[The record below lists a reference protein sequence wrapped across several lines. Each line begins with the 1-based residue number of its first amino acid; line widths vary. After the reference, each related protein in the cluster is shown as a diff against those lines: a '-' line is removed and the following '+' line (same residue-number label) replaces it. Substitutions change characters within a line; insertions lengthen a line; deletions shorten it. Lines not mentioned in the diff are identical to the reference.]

1 MVSIDREIRVREVSN
16 QTQTGPEL
24 ETPSL
29 QGFETKIAP
38 DTFDHS
44 EILAKVAARFLL
56 IQAHYGTRNSDVD
69 ARRAF
74 FKGNHWVEQADETEE
89 GEFRLVINYCRR
101 VVLDFAGMLSRA
113 PSPRVP
119 VPASEEDTPD
129 SIAARKREQLLR
141 LVWPDFL
148 TSWRRVELN
157 AAKCAYGVLECV
169 WRDDLSVEEI
179 PIRPQTGASPP
190 SPDPLGAADV
200 PPLDV
205 GEEAP
210 SQELTPPS
218 PKTIKRYTETPFKF
232 RSIKP
237 EDFFPIYRT
246 FDRSDDFL
254 YVFRWDPRRLKTD
267 IELQY
272 GVMLGGSGTTTASAS
287 SPATGTIS
295 FPTGVEQT
303 VDLIE
308 YWDDTY
314 YILIAKTVME
324 VPAGDSPRGRAGGI
338 LARFRATQEPTLI
351 PSYTVLAAN
360 EHGYAR
366 IPFWVVQNLEDT
378 DQNPT
383 DGGSI
388 SDIEDIEVLNQHLN
402 LMRSEQAEEIVTNIH
417 RPIVYK
423 SPDHSQDPSTLSFT
437 AGAVYPI
444 GEDEDLEPMSY
455 QPLGEVVEQ
464 HISEIE
470 RTIRTL
476 SFLGDAGF
484 GDFAAGTSGVAAR
497 IALTPMQRILELK
510 LPPRT
515 YVLESL
521 SAFILRCFEKKI
533 PKDAKLRGWIKIGV
547 SRFESV
553 EVGALD
559 IAGQYYASVDYG
571 NLLPKDD
578 EAHQQNEVYKY
589 GANIQSL
596 FTTREN
602 LGDPDPEME
611 LKRMKKEAKDPWL
624 NPERWL
630 AVQEAIAQEKQMNTP
645 QEPELTPN
653 EPTPTA
659 PPGEE
664 IGQAG
669 PGAGLASLLAGA
681 GAGAGGPGGLGTA
694 PQVPGNQFSRAPNA
708 GGFGAGR
715 ATPFLP
721 RGGNPELP
729 AGPGINTGG
738 FG

>member
-1 MVSIDREIRVREVSN
+1 MVLTDREIRIREVGD
-16 QTQTGPEL
+16 QTQTDEEL

-29 QGFETKIAP
+29 EGFQTKIAP
-38 DTFDHS
+38 DTFNHS
-44 EILAKVAARFLL
+44 DILTKVANRFQLV
-56 IQAHYGTRNSDVD
+56 QAHYGTRNSAVD
-69 ARRAF
+69 SRRAF
-74 FKGNHWVEQADETEE
+74 FKGNHWVEPADETEE

-113 PSPRVP
+113 PTPRVP
-119 VPASEEDTPD
+119 VPAAEEDTPD
-129 SIAARKREQLLR
+129 TQAARKREQLLR

-169 WRDDLSVEEI
+169 WREDLAVEEVS
-179 PIRPQTGASPP
+179 IRPQTGP
-190 SPDPLGAADV
+190 SAPTGDPVAAADV
-200 PPLDV
+200 PPSEL

-210 SQELTPPS
+210 SQELTPS
-218 PKTIKRYTETPFKF
+218 PPKKVKRYTESPFLF

-254 YVFRWDPRRLKTD
+254 YIFRWDPRRLKTD

-272 GVMLGGSGTTTASAS
+272 GVLLGGSGTTTGSAGASATGAIS
-287 SPATGTIS
+287 SYV
-295 FPTGVEQT
+295 TGVEQT

-308 YWDDTY
+308 YWDDLY

-324 VPAGDSPRGRAGGI
+324 VPAKDSLRGGI
-338 LARFRATQEPTLI
+338 LARFRATQKPEQVPN
-351 PSYTVLAAN
+351 YTVLAAKKH
-360 EHGYAR
+360 EYGR

-444 GEDEDLEPMSY
+444 GEDEELKPMDY
-455 QPLGEVVEQ
+455 TPLGEVVER
-464 HISEIE
+464 HISEVE

-533 PKDAKLRGWIKIGV
+533 PEDAKLRGWIKIGV

-630 AVQEAIAQEKQMNTP
+630 AVQQAIAQEKEMNAP
-645 QEPELTPN
+645 QEPELAPTA
-653 EPTPTA
+653 PTPTA

-681 GAGAGGPGGLGTA
+681 GAGAGAGGLGTA

-721 RGGNPELP
+721 RGKNPQLQ

-738 FG
+738 LG